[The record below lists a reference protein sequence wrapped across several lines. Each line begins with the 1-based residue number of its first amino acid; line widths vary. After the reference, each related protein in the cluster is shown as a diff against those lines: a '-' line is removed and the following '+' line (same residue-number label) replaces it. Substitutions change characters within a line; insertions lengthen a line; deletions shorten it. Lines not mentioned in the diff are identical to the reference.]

1 MLDSFKITKNR
12 HVSLLYGRSRDVN
25 EYLQSFLY
33 THTHTY
39 YSLIIHQVKN
49 LDIHMLS
56 VRFSGVHVNI
66 FFYEYY

>member
-1 MLDSFKITKNR
+1 MSMSIYNHFYT
-12 HVSLLYGRSRDVN
+12 H
-25 EYLQSFLY
+25 

-56 VRFSGVHVNI
+56 VKFSGVHVNI